1 MPQALPYIVAAAQI
15 YAAFRPQPKVELPPP
30 PPTLTMEE
38 ARQQAEAI
46 LNPLYNEQLPDT
58 LRRVQLANMQR
69 GFFGQAPGAELSQRA
84 AADIESRRAQNIA
97 QLASQLQGMTWE
109 QAAQHAQLA
118 LQNARAA
125 QASDPL
131 VRAAQAINVLQGVQ
145 ALWPTWWSQAF
156 NQPITN
162 PLDQAWNVLRQ
173 GWIHITPA
181 GPQTTTTAP
190 QATVT
195 TPSVPVGVGGTS
207 AWINP
212 Y

>member
-15 YAAFRPQPKVELPPP
+15 YTAFRPQPRVELPPP

-46 LNPLYNEQLPDT
+46 LNPLYNEQLQET
-58 LRRVQLANMQR
+58 LRQVQLANIRR
-69 GFFGQAPGAELSQRA
+69 GFYGQSPGAELSQRA

-118 LQNARAA
+118 LQNTRAA
-125 QASDPL
+125 LASDPL
-131 VRAAQAINVLQGVQ
+131 VRAAQAINILQGVQ

-156 NQPITN
+156 NQPITS
-162 PLDQAWNVLRQ
+162 PLDQAWHVLRQ
-173 GWIHITPA
+173 GWIQITPA

-195 TPSVPVGVGGTS
+195 
-207 AWINP
+207 
-212 Y
+212 